1 MQTSNQ
7 AAAVS
12 SIPSQSALKSTLA
25 AGSAK
30 KLIAQMRAKKAISK
44 NRKRFKRRLRMGRL
58 YPLIKF

>member
-30 KLIAQMRAKKAISK
+30 KLIAQMRAKKAISEK
-44 NRKRFKRRLRMGRL
+44 QEEIQETVKDG
-58 YPLIKF
+58 